1 MAPKR
6 TNEGASSSA
15 IESTASSTGPL
26 GPKVLQELKAILLTN
41 RLKIQDPM
49 AKHKY
54 PEVIAHA
61 AKFVSRK
68 RNSDMDEATQQ
79 LAVGAR
85 NLYAVTNERTFVSE
99 VWKHLHKEWR
109 DKRIA
114 VKPGSELDGVEW
126 TTAAWQLDFLE
137 ARWDYEFRRES
148 IPRLENVTPT
158 IFKCLAA
165 TPRVANPKP
174 DLAYGISYGALTEEE
189 FDVSRTYPQYSEVSP
204 GICFAFFA
212 AEFKGSGGTMEEA
225 EIQACRGGAAM
236 VNAVRELAKVA
247 KTQKKD
253 AGADMSSFAFT
264 LAMVPISAFL
274 HVHWAEVVPG
284 KQTVY
289 HMHKISSYDLTEAE
303 TYPVLRR
310 DLNNI
315 LDWGLSV
322 RLKECKALLNTI
334 HKDNCS
340 APPSKKQKTAAE
352 ESEKGT
358 AEAEQGDGEVE
369 DEVGD

>member
-6 TNEGASSSA
+6 TNEGASTSA
-15 IESTASSTGPL
+15 NESTASSTGPL
-26 GPKVLQELKAILLTN
+26 SPKVLLELKNVLLTN
-41 RLKIQDPM
+41 RLKMKDQA
-49 AKHKY
+49 AKHRY

-61 AKFVSRK
+61 TKFVSHK

-85 NLYAVTNERTFVSE
+85 ELYSVTNERTFVCE
-99 VWKHLHKEWR
+99 MWKHLHKEWR

-114 VKPGSELDGVEW
+114 RDPASEIDGVEW

-158 IFKCLAA
+158 IAKCLAA
-165 TPRVANPKP
+165 TPRIANPKP
-174 DLAYGISYGALTEEE
+174 DLAYGISYGAFTEEE
-189 FDVSRTYPQYSEVSP
+189 FDISRTYTQFSEVSP
-204 GICFAFFA
+204 GICFPFFA

-225 EIQACRGGAAM
+225 ELQACRGGAAM

-247 KTQKKD
+247 KAQKKD
-253 AGADMSSFAFT
+253 AGADMNSFAFT
-264 LAMVPISAFL
+264 LAMVPICAFL
-274 HVHWAEVVPG
+274 YVHWAEVVPG

-289 HMHKISSYDLTEAE
+289 HMHKIRSYDLTEAG

-310 DLNNI
+310 DLNNV
-315 LDWGLSV
+315 LDWGLTS
-322 RLKECKALLNTI
+322 RLKECKEWLNTI
-334 HKDNCS
+334 HKQNSS
-340 APPSKKQKTAAE
+340 APPSKKQKTGTE
-352 ESEKGT
+352 GSEKGT
-358 AEAEQGDGEVE
+358 AEAEQGDGEME
-369 DEVGD
+369 DEVVD